1 MQNVGAEWL
10 MTNLAPTPFMVALM
24 QTAESAP
31 LFLLA
36 LPAGA
41 LADIVDRR
49 RLLLVTQSWMLAAA
63 ALALLTLMGVVN
75 SWLLL
80 ILTFALGLGAA
91 LNAPVWQAVIPELV
105 SREELPSAVSLNSVA
120 FNIARAVGPALG
132 GFIVAAIGSWAVFL
146 LNAASFLGVLSVLYR
161 WQRARRESV
170 WPTERVVG
178 AMRAG
183 LRYVRYAPE
192 LRAVL
197 VRTAVFISCG
207 SALWA
212 MLPLLAR
219 RELGLGAVGYGVLL
233 GGLGA
238 GAVLAAFILPKVR
251 QKISIDLMIACMIFL
266 FAIVNL
272 TLAYLRIFWLLF
284 CAMIAGG
291 VAWMTIMSSFNI
303 AVQSVVPSWVRA
315 RALAVYLL
323 VFFGG
328 MAGGSAFW
336 GMVAT
341 HIGIP
346 RALLCAALALVL
358 GTSATIF
365 YRLRGGESLDL
376 EPSLHWSM
384 PPMVNEP
391 NPQAGPVLVTVE
403 YRIDPARADQFVEA
417 MDAMKRIL
425 RRDGAMRWGLFR
437 DPTLPGRYLE
447 TFLVESWAEHMRQHA
462 RVTNEDRAIQERVRA
477 FHEGAVAPRVTH
489 FIAEN
494 AAEKVK
500 KRQI

>member
-1 MQNVGAEWL
+1 MSMNTQLMAHDEVRQVSAWSPLSQPLFRALWIASVASNVGTWMQNVGAEWL

-315 RALAVYLL
+315 RRLLACLL
-323 VFFGG
+323 WRHGG
-328 MAGGSAFW
+328 WKRFLGYGGDAYWNSARLVVRSVGARSW
-336 GMVAT
+336 
-341 HIGIP
+341 HECND
-346 RALLCAALALVL
+346 LLSLA
-358 GTSATIF
+358 
-365 YRLRGGESLDL
+365 
-376 EPSLHWSM
+376 
-384 PPMVNEP
+384 
-391 NPQAGPVLVTVE
+391 
-403 YRIDPARADQFVEA
+403 
-417 MDAMKRIL
+417 
-425 RRDGAMRWGLFR
+425 RRREFR
-437 DPTLPGRYLE
+437 P
-447 TFLVESWAEHMRQHA
+447 
-462 RVTNEDRAIQERVRA
+462 
-477 FHEGAVAPRVTH
+477 
-489 FIAEN
+489 
-494 AAEKVK
+494 
-500 KRQI
+500 